1 MPVCVSEQNLGKCL
15 NGQDAKSLTV
25 TDLYTQVTVLLFCS
39 TCIYDFLSLKTS
51 HLLATFQEETDW
63 VLYNLHI
70 SGKLLSV
77 DFLWQQEQGVEWFLV
92 VNFYISCVNGYL
104 YTHKPA

>member
-1 MPVCVSEQNLGKCL
+1 MPVCVSEQNLGKRQ
-15 NGQDAKSLTV
+15 NGQDAKSL

-77 DFLWQQEQGVEWFLV
+77 DFL
-92 VNFYISCVNGYL
+92 
-104 YTHKPA
+104 